1 MKLKIKLR
9 NILSVKI
16 HKIVLLLLALCIYNT
31 AYGQNQRI
39 SVYGNNQSLQKV
51 FEQIEKQTQLGITY
65 NQTRLDVNRKIKGNF
80 VDKELSFV
88 MDALLKNTGFTCRY
102 EAEHI
107 VITPV
112 EQKKEKA
119 AAGQATQMKKITG
132 KVTGV
137 TGEPLIGA
145 NVLAVGRPRLPILR
159 ENFHWRSLTTVS
171 CRLPISVICLRR
183 SVPMEKLISSFS

>member
-51 FEQIEKQTQLGITY
+51 FEQIEEQTQLSITY

-145 NVLAVGRPRLPILR
+145 NVLAVGGKQADRK
-159 ENFHWRSLTTVS
+159 
-171 CRLPISVICLRR
+171 SV
-183 SVPMEKLISSFS
+183 V

>member
-1 MKLKIKLR
+1 
-9 NILSVKI
+9 
-16 HKIVLLLLALCIYNT
+16 
-31 AYGQNQRI
+31 
-39 SVYGNNQSLQKV
+39 
-51 FEQIEKQTQLGITY
+51 
-65 NQTRLDVNRKIKGNF
+65 
-80 VDKELSFV
+80 

-112 EQKKEKA
+112 EQKTEKA

-145 NVLAVGRPRLPILR
+145 NVLAVGGKQATITNLEGEFSLEVSGYLYRLFASGGQYQWKNSFR
-159 ENFHWRSLTTVS
+159 H
-171 CRLPISVICLRR
+171 SVERR
-183 SVPMEKLISSFS
+183 FTIDG